1 MCSGEPLDY
10 GCDRQPKWKL
20 THPSF
25 SFIIILP
32 KGSGLCGTW
41 QVHTMYELET
51 CAKTSGDMA
60 TKAGLYLAL

>member
-25 SFIIILP
+25 SFYYNTA
-32 KGSGLCGTW
+32 KGQRPLWNMAGSNYVRVGDLC
-41 QVHTMYELET
+41 
-51 CAKTSGDMA
+51 
-60 TKAGLYLAL
+60 